1 MCCACASISAVL
13 GLTRLPLVCGVQLLK
28 KAIKRKQKLKERSQK
43 KWGERLANQEAGK
56 AQKQEKREANLK
68 KRKDGPAAVAAAEEA
83 AGGKVRETRS
93 RVGKKSETG
102 V

>member
-1 MCCACASISAVL
+1 ML
-13 GLTRLPLVCGVQLLK
+13 GLTRLSLVCGLQLLK

-83 AGGKVRETRS
+83 AGGKVRQRRS
-93 RVGKKSETG
+93 RVGKMGETG